1 MHADSWSVWQGVV
14 STMDQLQFR
23 TRSIASTAGFLSIA
37 ECSEII
43 RAMQASPREPAQ
55 VVRAGESILDQSL
68 RFCLDHHF
76 PDAFKRPI
84 GNRMAAYFNAHRT
97 EFDSDADYIYGPY
110 FMSYE
115 KGSYFRA
122 HRDVANHKND
132 PPRLA
137 AHRWSLLLYLN
148 GREPA
153 PGLPTFSGGALI
165 IYETE
170 PKLRDRQVVII
181 PQPGMLVLFRS
192 SLMHEVAI
200 VLEGTRYAV
209 AGWMCSSKSHPFG
222 DYR

>member
-1 MHADSWSVWQGVV
+1 
-14 STMDQLQFR
+14 MDGLRFA
-23 TRSIASTAGFLSIA
+23 TRNIASANGFLSKA
-37 ECSEII
+37 ECREII
-43 RAMQASPREPAQ
+43 LAMDLSPREPAQ
-55 VVRAGESILDQSL
+55 VVRAGESILDESL
-68 RFCLDHHF
+68 RFCFDHHF
-76 PDAFKRPI
+76 SDAFKRI
-84 GNRMAAYFNAHRT
+84 VGDRMAAYFDAHRT

-148 GREPA
+148 GREPVDD
-153 PGLPTFSGGALI
+153 LPIFEGGALI

-170 PKLRDRQVVII
+170 AKLVDRRVVIV
-181 PQPGMLVLFRS
+181 PQPGMLVFFRS

-200 VLEGTRYAV
+200 VGEGKRYAV
-209 AGWMCSSKSHPFG
+209 AGWMSSSKSNPFG
-222 DYR
+222 GLR

>member
-1 MHADSWSVWQGVV
+1 
-14 STMDQLQFR
+14 MDQLQFR
-23 TRSIASTAGFLSIA
+23 TPNIAATADFLSKA
-37 ECSEII
+37 ECNEII
-43 RAMQASPREPAQ
+43 AAMDASPREPAQ

-68 RFCLDHHF
+68 RFCFDHHF
-76 PDAFKRPI
+76 PDVFKRSV
-84 GNRMAAYFNAHRT
+84 GDRMADYFAIHRT
-97 EFDSDADYIYGPY
+97 EFGSDADYIYGPY

-148 GREPA
+148 GRDPEDD
-153 PGLPTFSGGALI
+153 LPIFEGGALI

-170 PKLRDRQVVII
+170 PRLRDRRVVIV
-181 PQPGMLVLFRS
+181 PRPGMLVLFRS
-192 SLMHEVAI
+192 TLMHEVAI

-209 AGWMCSSKSHPFG
+209 AGWMSSSKVNPLG
-222 DYR
+222 GLR

>member
-1 MHADSWSVWQGVV
+1 
-14 STMDQLQFR
+14 MDLLQFR
-23 TRSIASTAGFLSIA
+23 TRSVASTTGFLSET

-43 RAMQASPREPAQ
+43 RTMENSPREPAQ
-55 VVRAGESILDQSL
+55 IIRAGESILDQSL
-68 RFCLDHHF
+68 RYCFDHHF
-76 PDAFKRPI
+76 PDTLKEALSH
-84 GNRMAAYFNAHRT
+84 RMTVYFDEHRT

-148 GREPA
+148 GREPDA
-153 PGLPTFSGGALI
+153 GLPAFDGGALI

-170 PKLRDRQVVII
+170 PKLRDRRVVIV

-192 SLMHEVAI
+192 CLMHEVAI
-200 VLEGTRYAV
+200 VLEGTRYAI
-209 AGWMCSSKSHPFG
+209 AGWMCSRSNPLG
-222 DYR
+222 GYR